1 MTRNT
6 FSSPFDLNGL
16 FGFQVSILF
25 FNNNDYYQKIG
36 ASKKGGCTV
45 LDLPVNTVV
54 NPIESPDRKDSFA
67 ART

>member
-1 MTRNT
+1 MIITKKSESRVEIA
-6 FSSPFDLNGL
+6 SAR
-16 FGFQVSILF
+16 
-25 FNNNDYYQKIG
+25 